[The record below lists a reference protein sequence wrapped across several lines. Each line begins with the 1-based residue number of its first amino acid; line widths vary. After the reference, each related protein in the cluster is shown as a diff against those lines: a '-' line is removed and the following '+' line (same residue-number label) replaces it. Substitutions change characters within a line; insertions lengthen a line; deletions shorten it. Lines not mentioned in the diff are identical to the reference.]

1 MTRTHPRIF
10 SFLVVLLWLTAP
22 GLASAQ
28 WGDDELLEPDKA
40 FAFDARVTGPERV
53 RVEWQVA
60 DGYYMYRSRI
70 QLKSDT
76 PGITLGAPVFPD
88 GKVTDDEFF
97 GRVEIYRG
105 AVPIDI
111 PVLRAAGAP
120 AELKLV
126 AISQGCADLGICYPP
141 HTQTAQLDLAA
152 AAPVAAAA
160 TATKTDKA
168 AADPLEKLS
177 AFGRDLGRDLG
188 FGFGDGND
196 FLDPEIAFQPS
207 VIASPDG
214 TALIVRW
221 DIAKDYYLYRDKLR
235 ITLEDGAGIAL
246 QPAQFPAG
254 EIKDDETFGR
264 VEVYHDGVE
273 ARVPLTRTSTAP
285 TAARVT
291 LGYQG
296 CAEAGI
302 CYPPQTKDLVVDL
315 PAALG
320 IGTAAAAPPTTAAPV
335 AAAMTTAADTS
346 APLAEQDR
354 IAARLASGNV
364 LLTMLTFFG
373 FGLLLSFTPCVFPM
387 IPILSSIIIGQ
398 GEKITTGRAFTLSL
412 IYVLAMALTYTGAG
426 VAAGLSG
433 ENLQA
438 AFQNPWILGSFAAVF
453 VLLSLSMFGFY
464 ELQMPASLQSKLS
477 QVSGRQK
484 SGSLT
489 GVAIMGFLSALIV
502 GPCVAAPLAGA
513 LIYISQSGDP
523 YLGGAALFALSMG
536 MGVPLLIIGT
546 GAGKYLPK
554 AGGWM
559 NIVKAVFG
567 VMLLAVA
574 IWMLERILPVSIS
587 MALWAGLL
595 IISAVYMGALDAL
608 DVDATGWHKL
618 WKGLGLI
625 LLVYGG
631 LQLVGVATGGRDV
644 LQPLRG
650 AAFSGNATMATARTQ
665 VEFRKIKSVEDLER
679 EVRQASAQGKGVM
692 LDFFAEWCTD
702 CHRMIKNTFS
712 NSGVQAALGNVVT
725 LKADVTA
732 NDDVDKALLKHFG
745 LYGPPAILFFGTDG
759 QELARQRVVG
769 YMDAE
774 KFTAHVQRAFGGV

>member
-1 MTRTHPRIF
+1 MTRTRPRPF
-10 SFLVVLLWLTAP
+10 TFLIALLWLAVP

-28 WGDDELLEPDKA
+28 WADDELLEPDKA
-40 FAFDARVTGPERV
+40 FAFSASVTGPERV

-76 PGITLGAPVFPD
+76 PGITLGAPAFPD
-88 GKVTDDEFF
+88 GKIKDDEFF
-97 GRVEIYRG
+97 GRVEVYRG
-105 AVPIDI
+105 AVPIEI

-126 AISQGCADLGICYPP
+126 AVSQGCADQGVCYPP
-141 HTQTAQLDLAA
+141 HTQTAQLTLPAA
-152 AAPVAAAA
+152 AASTGAAAA
-160 TATKTDKA
+160 LAADEEA
-168 AADPLEKLS
+168 AASGPLEKLS
-177 AFGRDLGRDLG
+177 AFGRDLG
-188 FGFGDGND
+188 FGDSNGD
-196 FLDPEIAFQPS
+196 FLDPDIAFRPS
-207 VIASPDG
+207 VTASPDG
-214 TALIVRW
+214 GALIVRW
-221 DIAKDYYLYRDKLR
+221 DIAEDYYLYRDKFR
-235 ITLEDGAGIAL
+235 IELEDGEGITL

-264 VEVYHDGVE
+264 VEVYHNGVE
-273 ARVPLTRTSTAP
+273 ARVPLARASTAP
-285 TAARVT
+285 ASARVT

-302 CYPPQTKDLVVDL
+302 CYPPQTKSLAVDL

-320 IGTAAAAPPTTAAPV
+320 IGTAEAAPIAATPI
-335 AAAMTTAADTS
+335 AADAG

-354 IAARLASGNV
+354 IAQRLASGNA

-387 IPILSSIIIGQ
+387 IPILSSIIVGQ

-412 IYVLAMALTYTGAG
+412 VYVLAMALTYTGAG
-426 VAAGLSG
+426 VVAGLSG

-464 ELQMPASLQSKLS
+464 DLQVPASLQSRLT

-489 GVAIMGFLSALIV
+489 GVAVMGFLSALIV

-523 YLGGAALFALSMG
+523 YLGGAALFALSLG
-536 MGVPLLIIGT
+536 MGVPLLAIGT
-546 GAGKYLPK
+546 GAGKFLPK

-559 NIVKAVFG
+559 NTVKAVFG
-567 VMLLAVA
+567 VLLLAVA
-574 IWMLERILPVSIS
+574 IWMLERILPVSVS
-587 MALWAGLL
+587 MALWAALL
-595 IISAVYMGALDAL
+595 ITSAVYMGALDRL

-618 WKGLGLI
+618 WKGIGLI
-625 LLVYGG
+625 LLVYGV
-631 LQLVGVATGGRDV
+631 LQLAGVAAGGRDV

-650 AAFSGNATMATARTQ
+650 AGLSGNVPAAVASTQ
-665 VEFRKIKSVEDLER
+665 LEFRKIKSVEDVER
-679 EVRQASAQGKGVM
+679 EVRLASAQGKGVM

-712 NSGVQAALGNVVT
+712 NGGVQAALGNVVT

-732 NDDVDKALLKHFG
+732 NDEVDKALLKHFN

-759 QELARQRVVG
+759 QELARHRVVG
-769 YMDAE
+769 YMDPE
-774 KFTAHVQRAFGGV
+774 KFAAHVRRAFGG